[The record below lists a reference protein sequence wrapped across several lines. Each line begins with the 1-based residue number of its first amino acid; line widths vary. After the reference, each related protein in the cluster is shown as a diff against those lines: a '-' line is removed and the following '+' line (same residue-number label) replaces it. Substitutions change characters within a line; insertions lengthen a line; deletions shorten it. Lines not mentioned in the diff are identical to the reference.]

1 MIQNIISLL
10 VSLLILIWSCDYA
23 IKNAIIVSKIFKVR
37 EIFIGIFIIAIGTSL
52 PEFASTVQAIYL
64 NSPYI
69 LAGNLVGSNIA
80 NILFVGGI
88 MLFPLSKLIIDKSD
102 YSSLIFF
109 LVLSILFFLFIIW
122 DYNLGLLHAVFFILL
137 SIVFFYFELK
147 KPLDDD
153 VEFEPNKFSNKKVP
167 LLIFKILIAFIA
179 LFFSSKFFISSAK
192 NLTEI
197 FGIAETTVGI
207 TIVAFGTSLP
217 EIVATIISII
227 QKQNKLAIGNI
238 IGSNIANIIGITLIA
253 IFIQGDINYYNLLS
267 ITDKI
272 VFLFSAMLFYLIIYF
287 RIAGKLI
294 SIGLIIS
301 YLAYFMYLYL

>member
-1 MIQNIISLL
+1 MLQNIVVLI

-23 IKNAIIVSKIFKVR
+23 IKNSIIVSKIFQIR

-52 PEFASTVQAIYL
+52 PEFASTIQAVYL
-64 NSPYI
+64 NSHEI
-69 LAGNLVGSNIA
+69 LAGNLIGSNIA
-80 NILFVGGI
+80 NILFCGGI
-88 MLFPLSKLIIDKSD
+88 MLFPLSKLVIHKSD

-109 LVLSILFFLFIIW
+109 LVLSIFFFLLIIF
-122 DYNLGLLHAVFFILL
+122 DQSLGLLHALVFILL
-137 SIVFFYFELK
+137 SIIFFYFELK
-147 KPLDDD
+147 KPLDEEVD
-153 VEFEPNKFSNKKVP
+153 FQPNKFSTKVVP
-167 LLIFKILIAFIA
+167 LLVLKIIIAFIA
-179 LFFSSKFFISSAK
+179 LFYSSKFFISSAK

-197 FGIAETTVGI
+197 IGIAETTVGI

-238 IGSNIANIIGITLIA
+238 IGSNIANIIGINLIA
-253 IFIQGDINYYNLLS
+253 IFMLGDINYFNLLS
-267 ITDKI
+267 IIDKLI
-272 VFLFSAMLFYLIIYF
+272 FLISALAFFLVLFL

-294 SIGLIIS
+294 SIGLIVS

>member
-1 MIQNIISLL
+1 MIQNIITLSI
-10 VSLLILIWSCDYA
+10 SLLILIWSCDYA
-23 IKNAIIVSKIFKVR
+23 IKNAIVVSKIFNVR

-52 PEFASTVQAIYL
+52 PEFASTIQAIYL

-80 NILFVGGI
+80 NILLVGGI
-88 MLFPLSKLIIDKSD
+88 MLFPLSKLIIHKSD
-102 YSSLIFF
+102 YSSLVFF

-122 DYNLGLLHAVFFILL
+122 DYKLGLLHAVFFIFL

-153 VEFEPNKFSNKKVP
+153 EFEPNKFSNKKIP

-253 IFIQGDINYYNLLS
+253 IFIQGEINYYDLLTT
-267 ITDKI
+267 IDKF
-272 VFLFSAMLFYLIIYF
+272 VFLSSAIIFSIIIYF
-287 RIAGKLI
+287 RITGKFI
-294 SIGLIIS
+294 SLVLIIS
-301 YLAYFMYLYL
+301 YLAYFMYLYV